1 MKKTFIDTT
10 AVEKAVVEFRET
22 LLDLFLLEDYMRDM
36 VLNGI
41 GIINVA
47 KKGILEALIISY
59 KRKLKIQLKAPRL
72 VAISDAGDEYI
83 GWDVIVE
90 STEYIIS
97 DLQSMLVNISK
108 FCNLARVFELV
119 NGAKMSLNKR
129 ERNLIEI
136 RMDEMMQVCNDVAE
150 EMKNERGGRR
160 GKKLEERVI

>member
-10 AVEKAVVEFRET
+10 AVEKAIVEFRET
-22 LLDLFLLEDYMRDM
+22 FLDRFILEEYMREM
-36 VLNGI
+36 VLNSI

-47 KKGILEALIISY
+47 KKGILEALMVSY
-59 KRKLKIQLKAPRL
+59 KRKLRAQLKAPRL
-72 VAISDAGDEYI
+72 VAISDAGDEHV

-97 DLQSMLVNISK
+97 DLECMLLDISK

-119 NGAKMSLNKR
+119 NGARMSLNKR

-136 RMDEMMQVCNDVAE
+136 RIDEMMQVCNDVAE
-150 EMKNERGGRR
+150 EMKSARGGRR
-160 GKKLEERVI
+160 GKKLVERVS